1 MHNHKE
7 NSFKQIF
14 TIIAKPST
22 KSSLIAANNNL
33 VFRSDKIIVCK
44 IPLSKILFVILA
56 GRMTISTQLLFE
68 LSAFGI
74 RIVLTKHNFAQQFE
88 MSPLNTHINKKLKIS
103 QIELINNPPKRLQIA
118 KHIIKNK
125 IYNQIKYISKPKDFL
140 KLINVDS
147 AQSNNQL
154 MGIEGSV
161 SAKYFG
167 IIFSKHNWIS
177 RKPRQK
183 HDITNFILDI
193 GYTYLFGFVSTIC
206 TQIGF
211 ENSFGFLHEDYYQR
225 QSFVCDIM
233 EPMRPI
239 IDFALVKAY
248 NLGQIHK
255 NHFELDNGK
264 IRIIDYKTS
273 GQYTDIFVKII
284 IDHQDRIYEYINE
297 FAIKLQNDPSNLPNF
312 VL

>member
-1 MHNHKE
+1 MHNNKE
-7 NSFKQIF
+7 NRFKQVF
-14 TIIAKPST
+14 TVIAKPST
-22 KSSLIAANNNL
+22 KSSLIVQNNNL

-44 IPLSKILFVILA
+44 ISLSKILFVIIV

-68 LSAFGI
+68 LSSFGI
-74 RIVLTKHNFAQQFE
+74 RIVFVKHNFAQQFE

-103 QIELINNPPKRLQIA
+103 QLQIVSDKIKRLQVA

-125 IYNQIKYISKPKDFL
+125 IYNQLKYISKPKDYL
-140 KLINVDS
+140 KSINVEF
-147 AQSNNQL
+147 AASNSQL

-183 HDITNFILDI
+183 HDITNFLLDI

-233 EPMRPI
+233 EPIRPI

-255 NHFELDNGK
+255 NHFELENGK

-284 IDHQDRIYEYINE
+284 IDHQDRIYDYISE
-297 FAIKLQNDPSNLPNF
+297 FANKLQTDPNNLPNF